1 MARKLIASKLKLFIL
16 KLWELARLSAAM
28 ASVNLVFPPQKLNL
42 NETLQLY
49 KRGFNTTSSW
59 IPSVSVMR
67 FTVQMS
73 KLNGLGKTHQKRICR
88 RTENFA
94 RPFTTKKIFWDNSDI
109 KWIKVP
115 SINSIVAEY
124 LTFKLSRYFLWR
136 IKINYRR
143 FLGRFST
150 NLMTLLF
157 IQIHFETNIFLKIQ
171 PALNLKWGNDF
182 KLKFGFNI
190 NSHPIT
196 EDFVICICKSAIF
209 SKDFCIKHW
218 GITWNNPWPLNLI
231 LYNCINIS

>member
-1 MARKLIASKLKLFIL
+1 MRHFNYTQGALI
-16 KLWELARLSAAM
+16 RLSW
-28 ASVNLVFPPQKLNL
+28 
-42 NETLQLY
+42 
-49 KRGFNTTSSW
+49 W

-73 KLNGLGKTHQKRICR
+73 KLNGLGKTHQKRICS

-136 IKINYRR
+136 IKINYRQ

-157 IQIHFETNIFLKIQ
+157 IQIHFETNIFLKIR
-171 PALNLKWGNDF
+171 PA
-182 KLKFGFNI
+182 
-190 NSHPIT
+190 
-196 EDFVICICKSAIF
+196 
-209 SKDFCIKHW
+209 
-218 GITWNNPWPLNLI
+218 
-231 LYNCINIS
+231 

>member
-88 RTENFA
+88 RTENVA

-157 IQIHFETNIFLKIQ
+157 IQIHFETNIFLKIR
-171 PALNLKWGNDF
+171 PA
-182 KLKFGFNI
+182 
-190 NSHPIT
+190 
-196 EDFVICICKSAIF
+196 
-209 SKDFCIKHW
+209 
-218 GITWNNPWPLNLI
+218 
-231 LYNCINIS
+231 

>member
-1 MARKLIASKLKLFIL
+1 MRHFNYTKGALI
-16 KLWELARLSAAM
+16 RL
-28 ASVNLVFPPQKLNL
+28 
-42 NETLQLY
+42 
-49 KRGFNTTSSW
+49 SSW

-73 KLNGLGKTHQKRICR
+73 KLNGLGKTHQKRICS

-115 SINSIVAEY
+115 SINSIVTEY

-157 IQIHFETNIFLKIQ
+157 IQIHFETNIFLKIR
-171 PALNLKWGNDF
+171 PAKEPIRMQDSLPCPLK
-182 KLKFGFNI
+182 KK
-190 NSHPIT
+190 
-196 EDFVICICKSAIF
+196 
-209 SKDFCIKHW
+209 
-218 GITWNNPWPLNLI
+218 
-231 LYNCINIS
+231 

>member
-1 MARKLIASKLKLFIL
+1 MRHFNYTQGALI
-16 KLWELARLSAAM
+16 RL
-28 ASVNLVFPPQKLNL
+28 
-42 NETLQLY
+42 
-49 KRGFNTTSSW
+49 SSW

-73 KLNGLGKTHQKRICR
+73 KLNGLGKTHQKRIFS

-157 IQIHFETNIFLKIQ
+157 IQIHFETNIFLKIR
-171 PALNLKWGNDF
+171 PA
-182 KLKFGFNI
+182 
-190 NSHPIT
+190 
-196 EDFVICICKSAIF
+196 
-209 SKDFCIKHW
+209 
-218 GITWNNPWPLNLI
+218 
-231 LYNCINIS
+231 